1 MVAKVFGL
9 TRKSLLRG
17 WPLVGLIGVG
27 LTVVA
32 LAYGGVTGNLETT
45 GCRVVVQGEQVT
57 VRSAPGNSA
66 APVRTL
72 PVGTEVAAE
81 TIVDG
86 GFRKLTEQ
94 NQWVPVDS
102 VAATSGSRC

>member
-1 MVAKVFGL
+1 MAKVFGL
-9 TRKSLLRG
+9 TRKSILRG

-45 GCRVVVQGEQVT
+45 GCRVVVQGEAVT
-57 VRSAPGNSA
+57 VRSAPGDSA

-72 PVGTEVAAE
+72 PAGTEIAAD